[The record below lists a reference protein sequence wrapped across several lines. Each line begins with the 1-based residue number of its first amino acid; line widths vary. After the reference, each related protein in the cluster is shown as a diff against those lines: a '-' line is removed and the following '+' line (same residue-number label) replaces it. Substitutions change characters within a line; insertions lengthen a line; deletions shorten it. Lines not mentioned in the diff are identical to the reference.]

1 MRKALLSTAEHSSD
15 EQAGEMLPFFLYVA
29 FQ

>member
-1 MRKALLSTAEHSSD
+1 MRKALLLTAEHSSD
-15 EQAGEMLPFFLYVA
+15 DQAGEMLLFFLYST